1 MRSCLQSGR
10 IRHAAVLHAQCLDHF
25 TGTHSMNTTTGP
37 LSGTAH
43 GIAYTGRWHVDSA
56 HPLALVAVV
65 HMAGRQPVALELGQL
80 SGQVVDVGAA
90 LPALHAMVERRALR
104 A

>member
-25 TGTHSMNTTTGP
+25 
-37 LSGTAH
+37 SGTAH

-65 HMAGRQPVALELGQL
+65 HLAGRQPVALELGQL
-80 SGQVVDVGAA
+80 SGQVVDDGAA
-90 LPALHAMVERRALR
+90 LPALHAIVERRALR